1 MDTYGLIG
9 YPLGHSFSRKF
20 FTEKFEK
27 EGIDAQYLN
36 FEIPSIKEF
45 PDIIKNN
52 PTLRGLN
59 VTIPYKQQ
67 VMQYLDDIS
76 EEAKAIG
83 AVNVVKIETLSP
95 TLPHNGEGK
104 ATGRRLE
111 VGNDRPDGSPHYGG
125 DVRRTE
131 RVYLTGYNSDVI
143 GFVNSIK
150 PLLKPHHKKALILGT
165 GGASKA
171 IRYGLEEKLGIET
184 LFVSRKAHE
193 GAITYEEVTTDML
206 QEYEVIVNCS
216 PVGMFPHV
224 DECSA
229 LPYEAM
235 NENHLLYDLV
245 YNPLETLFMKRGAAQ
260 GATVKNGLEMLH
272 LQAIASWEFW
282 ENGK

>member
-1 MDTYGLIG
+1 MNTYGLIG

-36 FEIPSIKEF
+36 FEIPSIEEF
-45 PDIIKNN
+45 SNIIKNT
-52 PTLRGLN
+52 PTLKGLN

-83 AVNVVKIETLSP
+83 AVNVVKCQLS
-95 TLPHNGEGK
+95 TVNCQLH
-104 ATGRRLE
+104 
-111 VGNDRPDGSPHYGG
+111 
-125 DVRRTE
+125 
-131 RVYLTGYNSDVI
+131 LTGYNSDVI

-171 IRYGLEEKLGIET
+171 IRYGLEKKLGMKT
-184 LFVSRKAHE
+184 LFVSRSARK
-193 GAITYEEVTTDML
+193 GMITYEEVTAEVL
-206 QEYEVIVNCS
+206 KEYEVIVNCS
-216 PVGMFPHV
+216 PVGMYPHV
-224 DECSA
+224 DECPA
-229 LPYEAM
+229 LPYEAL
-235 NENHLLYDLV
+235 NENNLLYDLV
-245 YNPLETLFMKRGAAQ
+245 YNPLETLFMKKGAAQ

-282 ENGK
+282 EK

>member
-1 MDTYGLIG
+1 MNTYGLIG

-20 FTEKFEK
+20 FTEKFAK

-36 FEIPSIKEF
+36 FEIPSIEEF
-45 PDIIKNN
+45 PNIIKNSS
-52 PTLRGLN
+52 TLRGLN

-83 AVNVVKIETLSP
+83 AVNVVKV
-95 TLPHNGEGK
+95 GKEG
-104 ATGRRLE
+104 
-111 VGNDRPDGSPHYGG
+111 
-125 DVRRTE
+125 
-131 RVYLTGYNSDVI
+131 LTGYNSDVI

-150 PLLKPHHKKALILGT
+150 PLLKSHHKKALILGT

-193 GAITYEEVTTDML
+193 GIITYKDVTADML

-216 PVGMFPHV
+216 PVGMFPHAN
-224 DECSA
+224 ECPS

-235 NENHLLYDLV
+235 NAAHLLYDLV
-245 YNPLETLFMKRGAAQ
+245 YNPEEALFMKEGAAR

-272 LQAIASWEFW
+272 LQALASWDFW
-282 ENGK
+282 NN

>member
-1 MDTYGLIG
+1 MTTYGLIG

-36 FEIPSIKEF
+36 FEIPTIEEF
-45 PDIIKNN
+45 PNIIKNN
-52 PTLRGLN
+52 PELGGLN

-76 EEAKAIG
+76 EEAREIG
-83 AVNVVKIETLSP
+83 AVNVVKINRPSPQPSPMMGRETMRD
-95 TLPHNGEGK
+95 
-104 ATGRRLE
+104 A
-111 VGNDRPDGSPHYGG
+111 GNKPDGLPIMGEMSKGQRG
-125 DVRRTE
+125 S
-131 RVYLTGYNSDVI
+131 LMGYNSDVI
-143 GFVNSIK
+143 GFVESIK

-171 IRYGLEEKLGIET
+171 IRYGLEKKLGLET
-184 LFVSRKAHE
+184 LFVSRSARE
-193 GAITYEEVTTDML
+193 GMITYEDVTAEL
-206 QEYEVIVNCS
+206 LKEYEVIVNCS

-224 DECSA
+224 DECPN

-245 YNPLETLFMKRGAAQ
+245 YNPLETLFMKKGAAQ

-282 ENGK
+282 SK

>member
-1 MDTYGLIG
+1 MTTYGLIG

-36 FEIPSIKEF
+36 FEIPSIEEF
-45 PDIIKNN
+45 PEVIKNH
-52 PTLRGLN
+52 PELRGLN

-83 AVNVVKIETLSP
+83 AVNVIAPRFQK
-95 TLPHNGEGK
+95 GEGC
-104 ATGRRLE
+104 R
-111 VGNDRPDGSPHYGG
+111 
-125 DVRRTE
+125 DVRL
-131 RVYLTGYNSDVI
+131 VGYNSDVI
-143 GFVNSIK
+143 GFVESIK
-150 PLLKPHHKKALILGT
+150 PLLQPHHKKALILGT

-171 IRYGLEEKLGIET
+171 IRYGLEKKLGLET
-184 LFVSRKAHE
+184 LFVSRSARE
-193 GAITYEEVTTDML
+193 GMITYEEVTAEVL
-206 QEYEVIVNCS
+206 KEYEVIVNCS

-224 DECSA
+224 DECPA

-235 NENHLLYDLV
+235 NENNLLYDLV
-245 YNPLETLFMKRGAAQ
+245 YNPLETLFMKKGAAQ

-282 ENGK
+282 GN

>member
-1 MDTYGLIG
+1 MNTYGLIG

-20 FTEKFEK
+20 FTEKFAK

-36 FEIPSIKEF
+36 FEIPSIEEF
-45 PDIIKNN
+45 PEIIKNN

-83 AVNVVKIETLSP
+83 AVNVVKCQLS
-95 TLPHNGEGK
+95 TVNCQLH
-104 ATGRRLE
+104 
-111 VGNDRPDGSPHYGG
+111 
-125 DVRRTE
+125 
-131 RVYLTGYNSDVI
+131 LTGYNSDVI

-171 IRYGLEEKLGIET
+171 IRYGLEKKLGMKT
-184 LFVSRKAHE
+184 LFVSRSARE
-193 GAITYEEVTTDML
+193 GMITYEEVTAEVL
-206 QEYEVIVNCS
+206 KEYEVIVNCS
-216 PVGMFPHV
+216 PVGMYPHV
-224 DECSA
+224 DECPA
-229 LPYEAM
+229 LPYEAL
-235 NENHLLYDLV
+235 NENNLLYDLV
-245 YNPLETLFMKRGAAQ
+245 YNPLETLFMKKGAAQ

-282 ENGK
+282 EK

>member
-1 MDTYGLIG
+1 MTTYGLIG

-36 FEIPSIKEF
+36 FEIPSIEEF
-45 PDIIKNN
+45 PEVIKNH
-52 PTLRGLN
+52 PELRGLN

-83 AVNVVKIETLSP
+83 AVNVVKCQLS
-95 TLPHNGEGK
+95 TVNCQPH
-104 ATGRRLE
+104 
-111 VGNDRPDGSPHYGG
+111 
-125 DVRRTE
+125 
-131 RVYLTGYNSDVI
+131 LTGYNSDVI
-143 GFVNSIK
+143 GFVESIK
-150 PLLKPHHKKALILGT
+150 PLLQPHHKKALILGT

-171 IRYGLEEKLGIET
+171 IRYGLEKKLGIET
-184 LFVSRKAHE
+184 LFVSRSARE
-193 GAITYEEVTTDML
+193 GMITYEDVTAEVL
-206 QEYEVIVNCS
+206 KEYEVIVNCS

-224 DECSA
+224 DECPA

-235 NENHLLYDLV
+235 KENNLLYDLV
-245 YNPLETLFMKRGAAQ
+245 YNPLETLFMKKGAAQ

-282 ENGK
+282 GN

>member
-1 MDTYGLIG
+1 MNTYGLIG

-36 FEIPSIKEF
+36 FEIPSIEEF
-45 PDIIKNN
+45 PNIIKNN
-52 PTLRGLN
+52 PTLKGLN

-83 AVNVVKIETLSP
+83 AVNVVKCQLS
-95 TLPHNGEGK
+95 TVNCQLH
-104 ATGRRLE
+104 
-111 VGNDRPDGSPHYGG
+111 
-125 DVRRTE
+125 
-131 RVYLTGYNSDVI
+131 LTGYNSDVI

-171 IRYGLEEKLGIET
+171 IHYGLTKKLSMET
-184 LFVSRKAHE
+184 LFVSRTARE
-193 GAITYEEVTTDML
+193 GMITYEEVTSEVL
-206 QEYEVIVNCS
+206 KEYEVIVNCS
-216 PVGMFPHV
+216 PVGMYPHV
-224 DECSA
+224 DECPA

-235 NENHLLYDLV
+235 NENNLLYDLV
-245 YNPLETLFMKRGAAQ
+245 YNPLETLFMKKGAAQ

-282 ENGK
+282 EK